1 MKLLSGSF
9 WAFAMIAFLAFAAPS
24 TWAAGEHGG
33 LGPDDVLEIVV
44 YGEKDLSGSY
54 RVGSDGAI
62 AMPLIGEVA
71 VGGLDA
77 RAAEESIAAKLADG
91 YLVEP
96 SVTIQVKSARPFY
109 IMGEVK
115 NPGSYSYA
123 SNMTV
128 LNAVALAGGFTYRAS
143 KDNVAVTRG
152 GAEVKISAEEKIA
165 PGDVIT
171 VNERFF

>member
-1 MKLLSGSF
+1 MKLLRGLLQV
-9 WAFAMIAFLAFAAPS
+9 FAMIAFLSAAAFPAQ
-24 TWAAGEHGG
+24 AAGEFYA

-44 YGEKDLSGSY
+44 YGEKDLSGNY
-54 RVGSDGAI
+54 RVGPDGAI
-62 AMPLIGEVA
+62 AMPLIGEV
-71 VGGLDA
+71 VVDGLTT
-77 RAAEESIAAKLADG
+77 RAAEENIAAKLADG

-96 SVTIQVKSARPFY
+96 SVTIQVKSSRPFY

-115 NPGSYSYA
+115 NPGSYAYA

-143 KDNVAVTRG
+143 KDNVEVTRSG
-152 GAEVKISAEEKIA
+152 EETKIPVEEKIA

>member
-1 MKLLSGSF
+1 MKLLRGPL
-9 WAFAMIAFLAFAAPS
+9 WAFAMIAFLMAAADPAR
-24 TWAAGEHGG
+24 AAEDMYA

-44 YGEKDLSGSY
+44 YGEKDLSGAY
-54 RVGSDGAI
+54 RVGPDGSI
-62 AMPLIGEVA
+62 AMPLIGEVK
-71 VGGLDA
+71 VGGMTA
-77 RAAEESIAAKLADG
+77 RAAEEIIAAKLADG

-96 SVTIQVKSARPFY
+96 SVTMQVKSSRPFY

-115 NPGSYSYA
+115 NPGSYAYA

-128 LNAVALAGGFTYRAS
+128 MNAVALAGGFTYRAS
-143 KDNVAVTRG
+143 KGDVEVTRG
-152 GAEVKISAEEKIA
+152 GAEMKIPAEEKIA

>member
-1 MKLLSGSF
+1 MR
-9 WAFAMIAFLAFAAPS
+9 AFAVIALLMAAVCPAQ
-24 TWAAGEHGG
+24 AAEELYA
-33 LGPDDVLEIVV
+33 LGAEDVLEIIV
-44 YGEKDLSGSY
+44 YGEKDLSGNY
-54 RVGSDGAI
+54 RIGPEGSI
-62 AMPLIGEVA
+62 AMPLIGAVEVA
-71 VGGLDA
+71 GLSP
-77 RAAEESIAAKLADG
+77 RATEDVIEQKLSDG

-128 LNAVALAGGFTYRAS
+128 LNAVALAGGFTYRAA
-143 KDNVAVTRG
+143 KGNVTVTRG
-152 GAEVKISAEEKIA
+152 GAEEELQPEEKIA

-171 VNERFF
+171 VEERFF